1 MPHNL
6 RHQATRPKVPGAL
19 QMGLMKGT
27 CDICKRHRLVG
38 NHTACSRQRQAKYRH
53 LWETPNQGA

>member
-1 MPHNL
+1 M
-6 RHQATRPKVPGAL
+6 TRRSKVPGTL

-38 NHTACSRQRQAKYRH
+38 NHTICSRQRQAKYRH
-53 LWETPNQGA
+53 LWEAPNQGA